1 MEVSWPLAVRGSGAT
16 PQSGRYWDGCQ
27 LLLGMDDI
35 SLLWTASRHRPV
47 NLLSN
52 GGYGCER
59 VRRLIPRCL
68 ERLSSSSLMDVNIKP
83 RADRSVFP
91 VGLGMTAW
99 TSARL
104 RDMPSL
110 TSSGNGRYL
119 RTSSASLPMC
129 STRKSRKK
137 RVSLHPLS
145 DELTDLSQE
154 HDDNMVGM
162 IMLEA
167 WSSASEG
174 LEGVRRETALPRTL

>member
-16 PQSGRYWDGCQ
+16 PQSGRYWDACQ

-68 ERLSSSSLMDVNIKP
+68 ERLSSSSLMDVNMKP

-91 VGLGMTAW
+91 VGLDMTVW

-119 RTSSASLPMC
+119 RTSSAFLPMC
-129 STRKSRKK
+129 STRKIAEEKGE
-137 RVSLHPLS
+137 P
-145 DELTDLSQE
+145 
-154 HDDNMVGM
+154 
-162 IMLEA
+162 
-167 WSSASEG
+167 AS
-174 LEGVRRETALPRTL
+174 PQC

>member
-1 MEVSWPLAVRGSGAT
+1 MEVSWPLGVRGSGAT
-16 PQSGRYWDGCQ
+16 PKVADIGTQCQ

-47 NLLSN
+47 NFVSN

-59 VRRLIPRCL
+59 VRGLIPRCL

-83 RADRSVFP
+83 QADRSVFP
-91 VGLGMTAW
+91 VGLGMTTW

-104 RDMPSL
+104 WVMPSW

-137 RVSLHPLS
+137 RVSLRPLS

-167 WSSASEG
+167 WSLASEG

>member
-1 MEVSWPLAVRGSGAT
+1 MEVFWPLAVRGSGAT
-16 PQSGRYWDGCQ
+16 PQSGRYWDAWQ

-35 SLLWTASRHRPV
+35 SLLWTAGRHRPV
-47 NLLSN
+47 NLLSK

-59 VRRLIPRCL
+59 VRRLIPRYL

-83 RADRSVFP
+83 RAERSAFP

-119 RTSSASLPMC
+119 RTSSASHPMC

-137 RVSLHPLS
+137 RVSLRPLC
-145 DELTDLSQE
+145 DELTVLSHE
-154 HDDNMVGM
+154 PVDFIDVKVDGHLDV
-162 IMLEA
+162 A
-167 WSSASEG
+167 
-174 LEGVRRETALPRTL
+174 

>member
-1 MEVSWPLAVRGSGAT
+1 MEVSWPLAVRGSGST
-16 PQSGRYWDGCQ
+16 SQSGRNWDACQ

-47 NLLSN
+47 NLLRN

-83 RADRSVFP
+83 RADRSVFA
-91 VGLGMTAW
+91 VGLGMTVW

-104 RDMPSL
+104 RDMTSL

-119 RTSSASLPMC
+119 RTSSASLPLC

-145 DELTDLSQE
+145 DELTDLIQE

-167 WSSASEG
+167 WSSGVEG
-174 LEGVRRETALPRTL
+174 PGRCKT